1 MSDSPFSETPEYVEE
16 PLKSSP
22 DRVSR
27 ILLWASIGVG
37 CLIVAVL
44 AYALLTGVFFHSTP
58 RTWAESVRAAKESAV
73 KANPGNGQA
82 WADYA
87 EALYAIGDKE
97 GAQAALAQAR
107 TKVTDKT
114 IREVNNVDLH
124 FLILEGR
131 NADALAR
138 SQWYLQRDTALR
150 TEEYNANLQKGITVP
165 TEAQNNDSTIRLF
178 VLQGTAQSNLKMY
191 KEAIESFN
199 AALALDEQA
208 ADIIILRGWAR
219 VGAGDKTGAAKDFK
233 YALQFLPDDASA
245 KEGLKQAQSTDK

>member
-1 MSDSPFSETPEYVEE
+1 MSGSPFSETPEYVEE
-16 PLKSSP
+16 PLESSP

-44 AYALLTGVFFHSTP
+44 AYALLTGVFFRSTP
-58 RTWAESVRAAKESAV
+58 RTWAESVRAANESAV

-87 EALYAIGDKE
+87 EALYAVGDKE
-97 GAQAALAQAR
+97 GAQEALVRAR
-107 TKVTDKT
+107 TQVTDKT

-124 FLILEGR
+124 LLILEGR
-131 NADALAR
+131 NAEALAR
-138 SQWYLQRDTALR
+138 SQAYLLKDEALLK
-150 TEEYNANLQKGITVP
+150 EEFNANLQKGIRVP
-165 TEAQNNDSTIRLF
+165 DEAQNNSTTIRLL
-178 VLQGTAQSNLKMY
+178 VLRGTAQQNLKKY
-191 KEAIESFN
+191 KEAIQSFN

-208 ADIIILRGWAR
+208 ADIIVLRGWAEL
-219 VGAGDKTGAAKDFK
+219 GAGDKTSAAKDFK

-245 KEGLKQAQSTDK
+245 TEGLKKAEATDK

>member
-1 MSDSPFSETPEYVEE
+1 MSDSLFSETPEYVEE
-16 PLKSSP
+16 PLESSP

-44 AYALLTGVFFHSTP
+44 AYGLLTGVFFRSMP
-58 RTWAESVRAAKESAV
+58 RTWTESVRAAKESAV
-73 KANPGNGQA
+73 KANPGNGRA

-97 GAQAALAQAR
+97 GAQKALARAR
-107 TKVTDKT
+107 TQVTDKT

-124 FLILEGR
+124 LLILEGK
-131 NADALAR
+131 NSDALAR
-138 SQWYLQRDTALR
+138 SQLYLQRDATLR
-150 TEEYNANLQKGITVP
+150 TEEYNANLLRGITVP
-165 TEAQNNDSTIRLF
+165 AEAQDNDSTIRLF
-178 VLQGTAQSNLKMY
+178 VLQGTAQNNLKMY
-191 KEAIESFN
+191 KEAIASFSR
-199 AALALDEQA
+199 ALALDEQA

-219 VGAGDKTGAAKDFK
+219 LGAGDKVGAAKDFK

-245 KEGLKQAQSTDK
+245 KDGLKQAQATNK